1 MTDSFFNFTQAADFA
16 TALSQSYAPV
26 NASYDR
32 REQLEQQND
41 ATREKNAAQNLE
53 MFKAIAKLSA
63 TAAKAV
69 DQHQD
74 KVYKKMQLGLFKQD
88 NPEDQL
94 AFDKSWQ
101 QFESLLP
108 GANKLLATAAAN
120 KDTASLDIL
129 EQETVFKAR
138 DTKIALQKGI
148 HNYQSYLVDNGVQ
161 AQLDGAKSADEINK
175 ILNKAENAYLD
186 PFLEKLPVGSVK
198 RYLKKHLE
206 EVRAVKL
213 KGANDKLLD
222 NKEAK
227 RAETR
232 QEEILNLYTEPN
244 VEEATNKLVKAN
256 EAFFYNGQGGASH
269 EVFEVSLA
277 IREKSPNLI
286 SDDQITAQLNRVIP
300 DGSGMTYAEKFPRR
314 AAAIKQTQDEINQA
328 IIDAEDTERKTNSKN
343 FELDFYKTAAEAEK
357 NDEPLTDQYIEG
369 LKTSFVENGFGTRED
384 ASFLD
389 DYKTQQER
397 SYDDD
402 KDYIEGLLAARKSY
416 GGNLYD
422 SDFDGMGNKIKAEYA
437 SQVKASEN
445 TLIPSSDITSDANGE
460 IEGMVNDRHK
470 GAFGTINKGR
480 KYKRE
485 RRIAEDK
492 FPGYF
497 ADLMGTGK
505 YTASAARDLALE
517 KIQKDLDK
525 NIYNKPQVVSI
536 DVQQQTDLRDARQSI
551 IDDPNIVNTGV
562 PEGLQ
567 DYIPDLVKIR
577 DAGRGK
583 VPEIFGLVAAN
594 TPYSKWQFANKILEN
609 ATGTGLLIPAVELD
623 VENLPIYQKDLL
635 QKYSSSS
642 RTSRVIAE
650 EPNTTDL
657 FKDPKTA
664 IYEDDFNAFETI
676 DGSLV
681 NYGDFTIGDIFNT
694 PNINKF
700 GAHLIPIED
709 MKAVFEM
716 TGLSTD
722 DNFGPNE
729 QQLVVKTIANAK
741 ANSNTIFN
749 GIATEWSGL
758 SIVPEEM
765 TEIIPDELRDVL
777 DFSTILPDI
786 LNDFSFTTVNYG
798 RT

>member
-1 MTDSFFNFTQAADFA
+1 
-16 TALSQSYAPV
+16 
-26 NASYDR
+26 
-32 REQLEQQND
+32 
-41 ATREKNAAQNLE
+41 
-53 MFKAIAKLSA
+53 
-63 TAAKAV
+63 
-69 DQHQD
+69 
-74 KVYKKMQLGLFKQD
+74 
-88 NPEDQL
+88 
-94 AFDKSWQ
+94 
-101 QFESLLP
+101 
-108 GANKLLATAAAN
+108 
-120 KDTASLDIL
+120 
-129 EQETVFKAR
+129 
-138 DTKIALQKGI
+138 
-148 HNYQSYLVDNGVQ
+148 
-161 AQLDGAKSADEINK
+161 
-175 ILNKAENAYLD
+175 
-186 PFLEKLPVGSVK
+186 
-198 RYLKKHLE
+198 
-206 EVRAVKL
+206 
-213 KGANDKLLD
+213 
-222 NKEAK
+222 
-227 RAETR
+227 
-232 QEEILNLYTEPN
+232 
-244 VEEATNKLVKAN
+244 
-256 EAFFYNGQGGASH
+256 
-269 EVFEVSLA
+269 
-277 IREKSPNLI
+277 
-286 SDDQITAQLNRVIP
+286 
-300 DGSGMTYAEKFPRR
+300 
-314 AAAIKQTQDEINQA
+314 
-328 IIDAEDTERKTNSKN
+328 
-343 FELDFYKTAAEAEK
+343 
-357 NDEPLTDQYIEG
+357 
-369 LKTSFVENGFGTRED
+369 
-384 ASFLD
+384 
-389 DYKTQQER
+389 
-397 SYDDD
+397 
-402 KDYIEGLLAARKSY
+402 
-416 GGNLYD
+416 
-422 SDFDGMGNKIKAEYA
+422 MGNKIKAEYA

-694 PNINKF
+694 PNIHKV

-777 DFSTILPDI
+777 DLSTILPDI